1 MKNERL
7 LTTGEVAAHCR
18 VSYETVNNWIK
29 SGKLVAYI
37 TPGKHHRIPLEGFRS
52 FLQQHNWPP
61 FAELP
66 APKPKVLVVDDDQR
80 VLKGILR
87 NLSRTGEYEL
97 ATAADGF
104 EAGLQIAKFQP
115 DLIVLDLMMP
125 RVDGFE
131 LCQKIKSAPETRRI
145 RVLVITGHSSEE
157 NMQQALAAGAD
168 AYMTKPFAMKTL
180 QKALQELWTEVG
192 RGVKTSRF

>member
-1 MKNERL
+1 MKSERL
-7 LTTGEVAAHCR
+7 LTTGEIAAHCR

-29 SGKLVAYI
+29 SGKLVAYV
-37 TPGKHHRIPLEGFRS
+37 TPGRHHRIPLEGFRD

-66 APKPKVLVVDDDQR
+66 APKPRVLVVDDDQR

-87 NLSRTGEYEL
+87 NLSRTGDYEL
-97 ATAADGF
+97 ASAADGF

-115 DLIVLDLMMP
+115 NLIILDLMMP

-131 LCQKIKSAPETRRI
+131 LCQRIKATPETHRI
-145 RVLVITGHSSEE
+145 GVLVITGHSSED
-157 NMQQALAAGAD
+157 NKQQALAAGAD
-168 AYMTKPFAMKTL
+168 AYLTKPFAMKTL
-180 QKALQELWTEVG
+180 EKTLRELWAEVG
-192 RGVKTSRF
+192 RGKSSRP

>member
-1 MKNERL
+1 MKSERL

-37 TPGKHHRIPLEGFRS
+37 TPGKHHRIPIDGFRE

-61 FAELP
+61 FDEVP
-66 APKPKVLVVDDDQR
+66 VPKPRVLVVDDDQR

-87 NLSRTGEYEL
+87 NLNRSGDYDL
-97 ATAADGF
+97 ASAADGF
-104 EAGLQIAKFQP
+104 DAGLQIAKFKP
-115 DLIVLDLMMP
+115 DLVILDLMMP

-131 LCQKIKSAPETRRI
+131 LCQKIKSSPETRRTK
-145 RVLVITGHSSEE
+145 VLVITGHSSEE
-157 NMQQALAAGAD
+157 NLQQALAAGAD
-168 AYMTKPFAMKTL
+168 AFLTKPFTM
-180 QKALQELWTEVG
+180 KALQKILQELSAEVG
-192 RGVKTSRF
+192 KGTRASRS